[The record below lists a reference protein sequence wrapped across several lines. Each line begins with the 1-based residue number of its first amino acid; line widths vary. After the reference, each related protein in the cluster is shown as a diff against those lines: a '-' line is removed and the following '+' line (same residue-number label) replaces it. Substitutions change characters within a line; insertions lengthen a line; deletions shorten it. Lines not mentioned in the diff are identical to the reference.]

1 VVDWS
6 AEETPMHTVRRVL
19 HQLHLVHAAPTAT
32 VLDVAALMSE
42 ARVGCIPVL
51 EGEDLVGVFSERDL
65 MTRVVVEGLDPAST
79 LVGSVMTPEVIT
91 ADLDDRVERCLE
103 KMRSVGC
110 RHLPVVAEGR
120 VIAMISMRDLLSD
133 EIEEHVE
140 EIRTLRAYLHQA

>member
-1 VVDWS
+1 
-6 AEETPMHTVRRVL
+6 MHTVRRVL
-19 HQLHLVHAAPTAT
+19 QQLHLVHADPTAT
-32 VLDVAALMSE
+32 VLDVAVLMSE

-51 EGEDLVGVFSERDL
+51 DGENLVGVFSERDL
-65 MTRVVVEGLDPAST
+65 MTRVVVEGRDPRKTA
-79 LVGSVMTPEVIT
+79 VGSVMTRDVIT
-91 ADLDDRVERCLE
+91 AELDDGVERCLE

-133 EIEEHVE
+133 EIEEQVE